1 MDKNFRLPVEYWN
14 HICLGHVASGVE
26 RPLYTDTVTEV
37 NQRLSFTQVFL
48 DVDLEAEFPR
58 EI

>member
-1 MDKNFRLPVEYWN
+1 MDKKFHFPVEYWN

-26 RPLYTDTVTEV
+26 RPLYADTVTEV
-37 NQRLSFTQVFL
+37 NQRLGFTWVFVH
-48 DVDLEAEFPR
+48 VDLEAEFPR

>member
-1 MDKNFRLPVEYWN
+1 MDKNFHLPVEYWN

-26 RPLYTDTVTEV
+26 RPLYADTVTEV
-37 NQRLSFTQVFL
+37 NQRLGFTRVFV